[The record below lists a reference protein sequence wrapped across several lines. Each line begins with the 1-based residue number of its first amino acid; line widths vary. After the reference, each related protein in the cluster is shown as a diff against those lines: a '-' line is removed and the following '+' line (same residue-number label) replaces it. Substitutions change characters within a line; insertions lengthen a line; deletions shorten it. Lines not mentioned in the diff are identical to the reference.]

1 MALNVNDTEELEMD
15 APRPVDADS
24 VANGSFE
31 TLHGDQGAKSVSR
44 GRHSANAAGRDGGEG
59 TQPLN
64 KRTLA
69 VIGVAAI
76 VAISVIVV
84 LFVRMLSA
92 SPSTVDNSEPEQ
104 IAVSADEQVSNHG
117 SSYELVQN
125 SEGTYQL
132 VEAVGAGGGTNVVLG
147 DIPGTPANLVLY
159 DGAILIPENLED
171 GTWDVLA
178 YTIGSGW
185 TQIMDQ
191 EGRIISASGTIE
203 DARLEGTTIVLTV
216 DGQRYEVPLVW

>member
-1 MALNVNDTEELEMD
+1 MALNMDDTEELELD

-24 VANGSFE
+24 VANGSFDM
-31 TLHGDQGAKSVSR
+31 LNGDQGAKSVTR
-44 GRHSANAAGRDGGEG
+44 GKHAAYAAGHVGGEEA
-59 TQPLN
+59 QPLN
-64 KRTLA
+64 RRML
-69 VIGVAAI
+69 VIIGVAAI

-84 LFVRMLSA
+84 LFVRVLSA
-92 SPSTVDNSEPEQ
+92 SPSTVDESESEQ
-104 IAVSADEQVSNHG
+104 VAVSADEQVSNRG

-159 DGAILIPENLED
+159 DGAILIPENLKD

-191 EGRIISASGTIE
+191 EGRIISATGTIE
-203 DARLEGTTIVLTV
+203 DAQLEGTTIVLTV